1 MSNAN
6 QEEQLHILRDAL
18 ISVIAMLSS
27 VQADCQERCSALRQR
42 QTSPSGT
49 PDNELPADFLYAQYA
64 RLMRANSDAVDT
76 LLHAWHRCHPQ
87 EPAGA
92 E

>member
-1 MSNAN
+1 MSN

-27 VQADCQERCSALRQR
+27 VQADCQERCSALRRR
-42 QTSPSGT
+42 QATPPDTSGS
-49 PDNELPADFLYAQYA
+49 ELPLDFLYAQCA
-64 RLMRANSDAVDT
+64 RLMRANSDAVET
-76 LLHAWHRCHPQ
+76 LLHAWHQCQPQ
-87 EPAGA
+87 QSAGA

>member
-1 MSNAN
+1 MPN

-27 VQADCQERCSALRQR
+27 VQADCQERCSALRCR
-42 QTSPSGT
+42 QATPPNTSGS
-49 PDNELPADFLYAQYA
+49 ELPLDFLYAQCA
-64 RLMRANSDAVDT
+64 RLMRANSDAVET
-76 LLHAWHRCHPQ
+76 LLHAWHQCQPQ
-87 EPAGA
+87 QSAGA